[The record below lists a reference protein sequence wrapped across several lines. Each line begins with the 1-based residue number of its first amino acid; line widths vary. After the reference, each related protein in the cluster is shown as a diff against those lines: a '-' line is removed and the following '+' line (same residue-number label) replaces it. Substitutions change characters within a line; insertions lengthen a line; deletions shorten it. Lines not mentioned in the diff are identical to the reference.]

1 MNKLS
6 FNDFVRQNTNFRK
19 CSQDDR
25 EMIIRNCSN
34 AIVGVTK
41 NGDLLDR
48 RLLKQKLTL
57 MRPNEETR
65 IQNVQ
70 SYVVIDKIVSL
81 TDFRI

>member
-1 MNKLS
+1 MS
-6 FNDFVRQNTNFRK
+6 YDDYVRQNTNFRK
-19 CSQDDR
+19 CSSDDC
-25 EMIIRNCSN
+25 EMIIQNCSN
-34 AIVGVTK
+34 AIVGVSK

-57 MRPNEETR
+57 MRPNDETR